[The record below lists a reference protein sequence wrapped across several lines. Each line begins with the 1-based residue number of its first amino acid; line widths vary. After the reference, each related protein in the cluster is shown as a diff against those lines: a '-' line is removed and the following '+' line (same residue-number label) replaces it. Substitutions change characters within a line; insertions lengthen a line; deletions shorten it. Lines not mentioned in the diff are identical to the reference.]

1 MPHLRRNEH
10 LKLLANCCN
19 TLATTVFSLGI
30 LTPIGV
36 KIWGSPTPAAFNEVE
51 IFASCLLLA
60 VASHLIGQWAIT
72 GLMDVD
78 DV

>member
-1 MPHLRRNEH
+1 MANLRRNEH

-36 KIWGSPTPAAFNEVE
+36 KIWGNPASAIFSESE

-60 VASHLIGQWAIT
+60 VASHLLGQWAIA
-72 GLMDVD
+72 GLKDIEDV
-78 DV
+78 